1 MTKPVLR
8 RGRVSKLPALRTK
21 RGKKMAS
28 PAKSGPNSNP
38 ELEGHE
44 GANVDKIRD
53 ILFGSQMRDYDK
65 RFGRLEERLIK
76 DAESLGQRLK
86 TEKAERAEAVKEI
99 GVQMRDTSKAF
110 DKRLGSLDDQLT
122 GDTAE
127 LRARILEQSKA
138 LTSEIGEKSR
148 DMKKLLD
155 QEVAALRIDKADR
168 EGLGDLFTEF
178 GMRLKNEFNLPE
190 K

>member
-1 MTKPVLR
+1 
-8 RGRVSKLPALRTK
+8 
-21 RGKKMAS
+21 MAS

-76 DAESLGQRLK
+76 DAESLRDEMKKRFETLENFVQKELESLGQRLK

-122 GDTAE
+122 GDT
-127 LRARILEQSKA
+127 
-138 LTSEIGEKSR
+138 SR
-148 DMKKLLD
+148 PVAAHATRPSSSWPRRLASI
-155 QEVAALRIDKADR
+155 EVASPAMPTTTAATSQYACASGPAWVRRSTTPLRDWLSR
-168 EGLGDLFTEF
+168 
-178 GMRLKNEFNLPE
+178 
-190 K
+190 

>member
-1 MTKPVLR
+1 
-8 RGRVSKLPALRTK
+8 
-21 RGKKMAS
+21 MAS
-28 PAKSGPNSNP
+28 PAKSHSNNAP
-38 ELEGHE
+38 EVEGHE

-65 RFGRLEERLIK
+65 RFGRLEDRLIK
-76 DAESLGQRLK
+76 DAESLRDEMKKRFETLEAFVQKELESLGVRLK
-86 TEKAERAEAVKEI
+86 TEKSERAEAVKEL
-99 GVQMRDTSKAF
+99 GVQHRDAAKAF

-138 LTSEIGEKSR
+138 LTSEIAEKSR
-148 DMKKLLD
+148 DAKRLLD
-155 QEVAALRIDKADR
+155 QEVETLRTEKADR

-178 GMRLKNEFNLPE
+178 GLRLKNEFNLPE

>member
-1 MTKPVLR
+1 
-8 RGRVSKLPALRTK
+8 
-21 RGKKMAS
+21 MAS
-28 PAKSGPNSNP
+28 PAKSHPNNNP
-38 ELEGHE
+38 EAEVHE

-76 DAESLGQRLK
+76 DAESLRDEMKKRFESLETFVQKEIESLSQRLK
-86 TEKAERAEAVKEI
+86 TEKAERAESVKEI

-138 LTSEIGEKSR
+138 LTTEIAEKAR
-148 DMKKLLD
+148 DAKRLLD
-155 QEVAALRIDKADR
+155 QEVAALRVDKADR

>member
-1 MTKPVLR
+1 
-8 RGRVSKLPALRTK
+8 
-21 RGKKMAS
+21 MAS
-28 PAKSGPNSNP
+28 PAEAKIPNQSGK
-38 ELEGHE
+38 EGAE

-53 ILFGSQMRDYDK
+53 ILFGSQMRDYEK
-65 RFGRLEERLIK
+65 RFSRLEDNVTKAVENLREDMAKRFDTLSGFVQQEV
-76 DAESLGQRLK
+76 DSLSQRLK
-86 TEKAERAEAVKEI
+86 TEKAERAESVKEI

-138 LTSEIGEKSR
+138 LTTEIAEKAR
-148 DMKKLLD
+148 DAKRLLD
-155 QEVAALRIDKADR
+155 QEVAALRVDKADR